1 MHNVQTTTGDGD
13 VDVRVLIELAAIG
26 VQGAE
31 DADLDAQLAR
41 VPEQG
46 ASGAA
51 EQVVEQRRTPI
62 AQVPQARMRSTASG
76 VHWLTLSPCFL
87 R

>member
-1 MHNVQTTTGDGD
+1 M
-13 VDVRVLIELAAIG
+13 LIELAAVG

-41 VPEQG
+41 VPEHG
-46 ASGAA
+46 TGG
-51 EQVVEQRRTPI
+51 
-62 AQVPQARMRSTASG
+62 RSETG
-76 VHWLTLSPCFL
+76 